1 MSTPPRS
8 TPENL
13 QVLYEDNHLIAVNK
27 KAGDIVQGDRTG
39 DTPLTEIVKQYVKKK
54 FGKPGEVF
62 LGLVHR
68 LDRPTTGIIVF
79 ARTSKALERMNAL
92 FASRDTRKTY
102 WAVVNEPPPDPEGR
116 LVHYMQR
123 NPKQNKSYAHP
134 ADAPGRKKAAL
145 SYKLLKKLDH
155 YYLLEIELET
165 GRHHQI
171 RAQLAAIGSTIKGD
185 LKYGARR
192 SNPDGGIH
200 LHARSLEFIH
210 PVRKEPVHI
219 LADPPEDPVWD
230 ACR

>member
-13 QVLYEDNHLIAVNK
+13 QVLYEDNHLVAVNK
-27 KAGDIVQGDRTG
+27 RAGDIVQGDRTG
-39 DTPLTEIVKQYVKKK
+39 DTPLTEIVKQYVKVK

-102 WAVVNEPPPDPEGR
+102 WAVVNEPPAQPEGR

-145 SYKLLKKLDH
+145 RYRLLKKLDH

-185 LKYGARR
+185 LKYGAPR

-219 LADPPEDPVWD
+219 VADPPGDPVWD